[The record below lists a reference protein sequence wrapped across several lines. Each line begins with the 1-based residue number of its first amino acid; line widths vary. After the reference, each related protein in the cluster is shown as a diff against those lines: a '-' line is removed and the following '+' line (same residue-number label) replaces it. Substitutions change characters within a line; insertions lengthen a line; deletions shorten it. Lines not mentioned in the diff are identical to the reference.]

1 MADIVK
7 TIRTDSMVAEFSDG
21 DTRTLTQNDPLTQTE
36 SLVAAINDFAT
47 YCQAN
52 NIIIGDKASGAF
64 SRIREAKVINK
75 TTVNYDLT

>member
-1 MADIVK
+1 MADTTK
-7 TIRTDSMVAEFSDG
+7 TTRTASMVVEFSDG